1 MFFIMFIL
9 YINDLYIYFI
19 YFYKLYKPHFFVI
32 LSAFFWYVRFQSAIL
47 RNHQIALQKR

>member
-1 MFFIMFIL
+1 MFIL
-9 YINDLYIYFI
+9 YLTDLYIYFI
-19 YFYKLYKPHFFVI
+19 YFYKLYKPLFFVI